1 MGFPIMLS
9 GLMGNLFYT
18 TDRWVASGRLD
29 VSAAG
34 SYGLASLIASAV
46 LLVPTVVAQQQYP
59 RLAMLYGGGAT
70 ATKLREAARNQ
81 SLEAAGAS
89 VITAVGVCAFS
100 LFIIPHILPA
110 YVAATAPAMILSFGI
125 AALAGG
131 IGYGNLLVV
140 IGALWAYLVLQLSC
154 FVIAVLLMWLGC
166 GFGGG
171 VGLAVG
177 FAAGQAIT
185 TAVLII
191 AARKL
196 LSRKV
201 SQ

>member
-1 MGFPIMLS
+1 
-9 GLMGNLFYT
+9 
-18 TDRWVASGRLD
+18 
-29 VSAAG
+29 
-34 SYGLASLIASAV
+34 
-46 LLVPTVVAQQQYP
+46 
-59 RLAMLYGGGAT
+59 
-70 ATKLREAARNQ
+70 
-81 SLEAAGAS
+81 
-89 VITAVGVCAFS
+89 
-100 LFIIPHILPA
+100 
-110 YVAATAPAMILSFGI
+110 MILSFGI